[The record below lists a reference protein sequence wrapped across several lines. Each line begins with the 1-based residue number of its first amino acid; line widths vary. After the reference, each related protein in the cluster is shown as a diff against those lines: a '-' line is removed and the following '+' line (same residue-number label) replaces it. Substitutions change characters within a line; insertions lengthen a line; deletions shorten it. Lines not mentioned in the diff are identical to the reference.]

1 MADMEKEEQE
11 VVEAPKKGKKKLVIL
26 LVASILGSGGAFAGM
41 KMMGGGGSEEPPPAA
56 AVPAV
61 ALDPSD
67 PTTAGPPPGG
77 PGGRGAGQ
85 PEPAL
90 GPIVILDPFV
100 VNLNEAGRARYLK
113 LSIELELQS
122 QTNQPV
128 NAPLPPINDELEQR
142 KPQIRH
148 TLITYLSS
156 LRVQDTKGP
165 AAKLEICEDIRR
177 RINNL
182 VKTGAIKN
190 VYLTDF
196 VVK

>member
-1 MADMEKEEQE
+1 MAEEEQA
-11 VVEAPKKGKKKLVIL
+11 VEAPKNGKKKLIIL
-26 LVASILGSGGAFAGM
+26 MVASILGGTGAMMAM
-41 KMMGGGGSEEPPPAA
+41 KMMGSGEPPPAT
-56 AVPAV
+56 
-61 ALDPSD
+61 DESPSQ

-77 PGGRGAGQ
+77 PGGPGAGA
-85 PEPAL
+85 PEPVL

-122 QTNQPV
+122 QA
-128 NAPLPPINDELEQR
+128 NAAAGAPAPPILDELEQR

-165 AAKLEICEDIRR
+165 ASKLEICEDIRR

>member
-1 MADMEKEEQE
+1 MADAEQAA
-11 VVEAPKKGKKKLVIL
+11 VDAPKKGKKKLIIL
-26 LVASILGSGGAFAGM
+26 LVASILGGTGAMMGM
-41 KMMGGGGSEEPPPAA
+41 QMMGGGGSEPPPPVDA
-56 AVPAV
+56 PPPPPP
-61 ALDPSD
+61 DPSD

-77 PGGRGAGQ
+77 PGGPGAPM
-85 PEPAL
+85 PEPPL

-100 VNLNEAGRARYLK
+100 VNLNEPGRARYLK
-113 LSIELELQS
+113 LSLELELNS
-122 QTNQPV
+122 QPNALP
-128 NAPLPPINDELEQR
+128 NAPMPPINDELEQR